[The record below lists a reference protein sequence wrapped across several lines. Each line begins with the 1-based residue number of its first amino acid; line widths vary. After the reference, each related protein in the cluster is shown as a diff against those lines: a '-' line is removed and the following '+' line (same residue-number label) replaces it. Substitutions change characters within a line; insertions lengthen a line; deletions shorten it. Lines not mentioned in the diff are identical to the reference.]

1 MLALRFVIIGLGAV
15 LGIALIAR
23 GNVLIGGILCALA
36 VARLAMVATRMH
48 RRRAI
53 VERVRARRQERRIAF
68 GDGIR
73 RIP

>member
-1 MLALRFVIIGLGAV
+1 MVALRFVIIGLGAA

-23 GNVLIGGILCALA
+23 GNVLIGGIVLVLA
-36 VARLAMVATRMH
+36 VARIAMVATRMH

-53 VERVRARRQERRIAF
+53 LERVRARREERRIAF